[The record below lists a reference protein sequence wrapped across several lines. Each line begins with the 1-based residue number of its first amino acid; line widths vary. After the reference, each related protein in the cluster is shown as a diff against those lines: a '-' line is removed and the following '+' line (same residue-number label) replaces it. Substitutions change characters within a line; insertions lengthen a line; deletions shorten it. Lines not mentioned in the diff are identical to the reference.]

1 MAEITKDSTLREI
14 LETYQSRQGRGPEFV
29 TEGLKLFKD
38 VADKP
43 GSALDL
49 FRPDDDGRTL
59 AGKRFKA
66 KELQNIEDGLDKGSG
81 LIGPMK
87 SIRLVGVDLKGV
99 LGPKDNMYQYLPDE
113 KTNTVVNKRIFEIKE
128 PPKPVSLVAV
138 NPNKAKLNELF
149 VKIAEFKKNPQLE
162 AVADAL
168 LFNIQNGLRA
178 NAAAGL
184 QIGDNFPENMS
195 IYIDAE
201 AKGAKGK
208 SVSVPLGALADS
220 ILQDRIKNNKVKEI
234 NGVKHFFV
242 KPNGK
247 KVTSTDMTALL
258 KRVKVEN
265 ILYDQKKKK
274 YYNSLAPL
282 DDAPGKTGS
291 PLIRNLHTQLAFNAN
306 IVGGEG
312 RIAYLQGRSLT
323 SVKMDEV
330 GDLIKYK
337 VDFPGA
343 IDPDGVDARNAN
355 KIGNIF
361 ADSAKKYGY
370 DLSGKVPRITEKT
383 KGFSDYFKS
392 PVQDKAPDVQTV
404 HGEPSKGLKDKLAKF
419 GVALKG
425 KGPLLSTLGAA
436 ILAPSIYEQ
445 ARAANIKALREE
457 GLKPLGD
464 ESDPSLR
471 AKISKVIGP
480 SVSAGL
486 ETAAKVLDPGV
497 ELAVDAVDTAGA
509 YAKRAREAGFAQASS
524 EFGLARD
531 QDFVKSQNIQRRQRL
546 ADRVKR
552 NTSVTPPPDE
562 GFINQNQMGE

>member
-99 LGPKDNMYQYLPDE
+99 IGPKDNMYQYLPDE

-184 QIGDNFPENMS
+184 RIGDYFPENMS

-258 KRVKVEN
+258 KRVKGEN

>member
-99 LGPKDNMYQYLPDE
+99 IGPKDNMYQYLPDE

-184 QIGDNFPENMS
+184 RIGDYFPENMS

-531 QDFVKSQNIQRRQRL
+531 QNFVKSQNIQRRQRL

>member
-1 MAEITKDSTLREI
+1 MSL
-14 LETYQSRQGRGPEFV
+14 
-29 TEGLKLFKD
+29 
-38 VADKP
+38 
-43 GSALDL
+43 
-49 FRPDDDGRTL
+49 
-59 AGKRFKA
+59 
-66 KELQNIEDGLDKGSG
+66 
-81 LIGPMK
+81 
-87 SIRLVGVDLKGV
+87 
-99 LGPKDNMYQYLPDE
+99 
-113 KTNTVVNKRIFEIKE
+113 NKWY
-128 PPKPVSLVAV
+128 
-138 NPNKAKLNELF
+138 NKAKLNELF

-184 QIGDNFPENMS
+184 RIGDYFPENMS

>member
-1 MAEITKDSTLREI
+1 
-14 LETYQSRQGRGPEFV
+14 
-29 TEGLKLFKD
+29 
-38 VADKP
+38 
-43 GSALDL
+43 
-49 FRPDDDGRTL
+49 
-59 AGKRFKA
+59 
-66 KELQNIEDGLDKGSG
+66 
-81 LIGPMK
+81 
-87 SIRLVGVDLKGV
+87 
-99 LGPKDNMYQYLPDE
+99 
-113 KTNTVVNKRIFEIKE
+113 
-128 PPKPVSLVAV
+128 
-138 NPNKAKLNELF
+138 
-149 VKIAEFKKNPQLE
+149 
-162 AVADAL
+162 
-168 LFNIQNGLRA
+168 
-178 NAAAGL
+178 
-184 QIGDNFPENMS
+184 
-195 IYIDAE
+195 
-201 AKGAKGK
+201 
-208 SVSVPLGALADS
+208 
-220 ILQDRIKNNKVKEI
+220 
-234 NGVKHFFV
+234 
-242 KPNGK
+242 
-247 KVTSTDMTALL
+247 MTALL

-531 QDFVKSQNIQRRQRL
+531 QNFVKSQNIQRRQRL

>member
-184 QIGDNFPENMS
+184 RIGDYFPENMS

-355 KIGNIF
+355 KIVNIF

>member
-99 LGPKDNMYQYLPDE
+99 IGPKDNMYQYLPDE

-184 QIGDNFPENMS
+184 RIGDYFPENMS

-312 RIAYLQGRSLT
+312 RIAYLPGRSLT
-323 SVKMDEV
+323 AVKMDEV

>member
-1 MAEITKDSTLREI
+1 MAEITKNSTLREI

-149 VKIAEFKKNPQLE
+149 VKVAEFKKNPQLE

-184 QIGDNFPENMS
+184 RVGDYFPENMS

-323 SVKMDEV
+323 SVKIDEV

-383 KGFSDYFKS
+383 EGFSDYFKS

-471 AKISKVIGP
+471 AKISKAIGP

-531 QDFVKSQNIQRRQRL
+531 QDFVKSQNIQRQQRL

-552 NTSVTPPPDE
+552 NTSVTPPPQE

>member
-99 LGPKDNMYQYLPDE
+99 IGPKDNMYQYLPDE

-184 QIGDNFPENMS
+184 RIGDYFPENMS

>member
-149 VKIAEFKKNPQLE
+149 VKVAEFKKNPQLE

-184 QIGDNFPENMS
+184 RVGDYFPENMS

-323 SVKMDEV
+323 SVKIDEV

-383 KGFSDYFKS
+383 EGFSDYFKS

-531 QDFVKSQNIQRRQRL
+531 QDFVKSQNIQRQQRL
-546 ADRVKR
+546 ADRVRR
-552 NTSVTPPPDE
+552 NTSVTPPPQE
-562 GFINQNQMGE
+562 GFIN

>member
-99 LGPKDNMYQYLPDE
+99 IGPKDNMYQYLPDE

-128 PPKPVSLVAV
+128 PPKPVSLVAA

-184 QIGDNFPENMS
+184 RIGDYFPENMS

>member
-99 LGPKDNMYQYLPDE
+99 IGPKDNMYQYLPDE

-184 QIGDNFPENMS
+184 RIGDYFPENMS

-220 ILQDRIKNNKVKEI
+220 ILQDRIINNKVKEI
-234 NGVKHFFV
+234 DGVKHFFV

>member
-184 QIGDNFPENMS
+184 RIGDYFPENMS

>member
-99 LGPKDNMYQYLPDE
+99 IGPKDNMYQYLPDE

-184 QIGDNFPENMS
+184 RIGDYFPENMS

-552 NTSVTPPPDE
+552 NASVTPPPDE

>member
-99 LGPKDNMYQYLPDE
+99 IGPKDNMYQYLPDE

-184 QIGDNFPENMS
+184 RIGDYFPENMS

-531 QDFVKSQNIQRRQRL
+531 QDFIKSQNIQRRQRL

-552 NTSVTPPPDE
+552 NASVTPPPDE
-562 GFINQNQMGE
+562 GFINQTQM

>member
-1 MAEITKDSTLREI
+1 MAEITKDTTLRQI

-99 LGPKDNMYQYLPDE
+99 IGPKDNMYQYLPDE

-184 QIGDNFPENMS
+184 RIGDYFPENMS

>member
-99 LGPKDNMYQYLPDE
+99 IGPKDNMYQYLPDE

-184 QIGDNFPENMS
+184 RIGDYFPENMS

-383 KGFSDYFKS
+383 EGFSDYFKS

-404 HGEPSKGLKDKLAKF
+404 HGEPSKELINKLAKF
-419 GVALKG
+419 GISIAKKIPIVSGIAVGAEMLKQG
-425 KGPLLSTLGAA
+425 V
-436 ILAPSIYEQ
+436 APSTAFAYGASELLPIS
-445 ARAANIKALREE
+445 A
-457 GLKPLGD
+457 
-464 ESDPSLR
+464 SD
-471 AKISKVIGP
+471 A
-480 SVSAGL
+480 
-486 ETAAKVLDPGV
+486 
-497 ELAVDAVDTAGA
+497 DTAGA
-509 YAKRAREAGFAQASS
+509 FVKKAREK
-524 EFGLARD
+524 GLPETIGLD
-531 QDFVKSQNIQRRQRL
+531 IEKQKQMNITRKQRL

-552 NTSVTPPPDE
+552 NTSVTPPPQE

>member
-99 LGPKDNMYQYLPDE
+99 IGPKDNMYQYLPDE

-184 QIGDNFPENMS
+184 RIGDYFPENMS

-234 NGVKHFFV
+234 NGVKHFLV

>member
-99 LGPKDNMYQYLPDE
+99 IGPKDNMYQYLPDE

-149 VKIAEFKKNPQLE
+149 VKVAEFKKNPQLE

-184 QIGDNFPENMS
+184 RVGDYFPENMS

-323 SVKMDEV
+323 SVKIDEV

-383 KGFSDYFKS
+383 EGFSDYFKS

-497 ELAVDAVDTAGA
+497 ELAMDAVDTAGA

-531 QDFVKSQNIQRRQRL
+531 QDFVKSQNIQRQQRL
-546 ADRVKR
+546 ADRVRR
-552 NTSVTPPPDE
+552 NTSVTPPPQE

>member
-99 LGPKDNMYQYLPDE
+99 IGPKDNMYQYLPDE

-149 VKIAEFKKNPQLE
+149 VKVAEFKKNPQLE

-184 QIGDNFPENMS
+184 RVGDYFPENMS

-323 SVKMDEV
+323 SVKIDEV

-383 KGFSDYFKS
+383 EGFSDYFKS

-497 ELAVDAVDTAGA
+497 ELAMDAVDTAGA

-531 QDFVKSQNIQRRQRL
+531 QDFVKSQNIQRQQRL

-552 NTSVTPPPDE
+552 NTSVTPPPQE

>member
-99 LGPKDNMYQYLPDE
+99 IGPKDNMYQYLPDE

-184 QIGDNFPENMS
+184 RIGDYFPENMS

-383 KGFSDYFKS
+383 EGFSDYFKS

-425 KGPLLSTLGAA
+425 KGTILSTLGAA
-436 ILAPSIYEQ
+436 IIAPSIYEQ

-480 SVSAGL
+480 SVSASL

-497 ELAVDAVDTAGA
+497 ELATDIVDTAGA
-509 YAKRAREAGFAQASS
+509 YVKRAREVGLPQASS

-531 QDFVKSQNIQRRQRL
+531 QDFVKSQNIQRQQRL
-546 ADRVKR
+546 ADRVRR
-552 NTSVTPPPDE
+552 NTSVTPPPQE

>member
-99 LGPKDNMYQYLPDE
+99 IGPKDNMYQYLPDE

-138 NPNKAKLNELF
+138 NPNKKVLNELF
-149 VKIAEFKKNPQLE
+149 VKVAEFKKNPQLE

-184 QIGDNFPENMS
+184 QIGDYFPENMS

-234 NGVKHFFV
+234 DGVKHFFV

-258 KRVKVEN
+258 KRIKVDN

-291 PLIRNLHTQLAFNAN
+291 PLIRNLHTQLAFNAD

-343 IDPDGVDARNAN
+343 IDPDGIDARNAN

-361 ADSAKKYGY
+361 AESAKKFGY

-392 PVQDKAPDVQTV
+392 PVVDKAKDVPEKILTPKTPQDVVSSITAEEKEKLKLLGIDVEEAFKNVKTV
-404 HGEPSKGLKDKLAKF
+404 GKAVIKKIPVVSGIAVTAEMLRR
-419 GVALKG
+419 GVAPSTAFAYG
-425 KGPLLSTLGAA
+425 ASELLPISASDADTAGAF
-436 ILAPSIYEQ
+436 
-445 ARAANIKALREE
+445 ARKAREE
-457 GLKPLGD
+457 GLPK
-464 ESDPSLR
+464 
-471 AKISKVIGP
+471 AIG
-480 SVSAGL
+480 
-486 ETAAKVLDPGV
+486 LDT
-497 ELAVDAVDTAGA
+497 E
-509 YAKRAREAGFAQASS
+509 KQEQM
-524 EFGLARD
+524 
-531 QDFVKSQNIQRRQRL
+531 NIMRKQRL

-552 NTSVTPPPDE
+552 NTSVTPPPEE
-562 GFINQNQMGE
+562 GFINQNEIGRQ

>member
-1 MAEITKDSTLREI
+1 MAEITRDSTLREV
-14 LETYQSRQGRGPEFV
+14 LETYKSRQGRGSEFV

-38 VADKP
+38 IADKP
-43 GSALDL
+43 GSALEL
-49 FRPDDDGRTL
+49 FMPDDDGRTI

-66 KELQNIEDGLDKGSG
+66 KELQNIQDGLDKGSG

-87 SIRLVGVDLKGV
+87 SIRLVGVDLKGI

-138 NPNKAKLNELF
+138 NPNKKVLNELF
-149 VKIAEFKKNPQLE
+149 VKVAEFKKNPELE

-184 QIGDNFPENMS
+184 RVGDYFPENMS

-220 ILQDRIKNNKVKEI
+220 ILQDRIKNNKIKEI

-247 KVTSTDMTALL
+247 KVTSTDMTAML
-258 KRVKVEN
+258 KRIKVNN

-306 IVGGEG
+306 IVGGES

-343 IDPDGVDARNAN
+343 VDPDGVDARNAN

-361 ADSAKKYGY
+361 ADSAKKFGY
-370 DLSGKVPRITEKT
+370 NLSGKVPRITEKT
-383 KGFSDYFKS
+383 EGFSDYFKS
-392 PVQDKAPDVQTV
+392 PVEKKVTTTPTVQ
-404 HGEPSKGLKDKLAKF
+404 GEPSKGLLEKLGKY
-419 GVALKG
+419 GIKIG
-425 KGPLLSTLGAA
+425 KGIGIVAGPAIGAYFAPISYRDAKAEGKSTGEALAYGASEFAPVSMYDIEAAGSFVKDVREKGFIEATGKTEEVKRLG
-436 ILAPSIYEQ
+436 E
-445 ARAANIKALREE
+445 
-457 GLKPLGD
+457 
-464 ESDPSLR
+464 
-471 AKISKVIGP
+471 ISKDFL
-480 SVSAGL
+480 S
-486 ETAAKVLDPGV
+486 
-497 ELAVDAVDTAGA
+497 
-509 YAKRAREAGFAQASS
+509 EA
-524 EFGLARD
+524 ER
-531 QDFVKSQNIQRRQRL
+531 KSQLTLEEQMQILQQGRQ
-546 ADRVKR
+546 
-552 NTSVTPPPDE
+552 
-562 GFINQNQMGE
+562 

>member
-99 LGPKDNMYQYLPDE
+99 IGPKDNMYQYLPDE

-184 QIGDNFPENMS
+184 RIGDYFPENMS

-355 KIGNIF
+355 KLGIIF

-497 ELAVDAVDTAGA
+497 ELAVDAVATAGA

>member
-99 LGPKDNMYQYLPDE
+99 IGPKDNMYQYLPDE

-149 VKIAEFKKNPQLE
+149 VKVAEFKKNPQLE

-184 QIGDNFPENMS
+184 RVGDYFPENMS

-323 SVKMDEV
+323 SVKIDEV

-383 KGFSDYFKS
+383 EGFSDYFKS

-531 QDFVKSQNIQRRQRL
+531 QDFVKSQNIQRQQRL
-546 ADRVKR
+546 ADRVRR
-552 NTSVTPPPDE
+552 NTSVTPPPQE

>member
-99 LGPKDNMYQYLPDE
+99 IGPKDNMYQYLPDE

-184 QIGDNFPENMS
+184 RIGDYFPENMS

-383 KGFSDYFKS
+383 EGFSDYFKS

-436 ILAPSIYEQ
+436 IIAPSIYEQ

-531 QDFVKSQNIQRRQRL
+531 QDFVKSQNIQRQQRL
-546 ADRVKR
+546 ADRVRR
-552 NTSVTPPPDE
+552 NTSVTPPPQE
-562 GFINQNQMGE
+562 GFINKNQIGE

>member
-1 MAEITKDSTLREI
+1 MAEITKNSTLREI

-149 VKIAEFKKNPQLE
+149 VKVAEFKKNPQLE

-184 QIGDNFPENMS
+184 RVGDYFPENMS

-323 SVKMDEV
+323 SVKIDEV

-383 KGFSDYFKS
+383 EGFSDYFKS

-404 HGEPSKGLKDKLAKF
+404 HGEPSKGLKDKLSKF
-419 GVALKG
+419 GIALKG

-531 QDFVKSQNIQRRQRL
+531 QDFVKSQNIQRQQRL
-546 ADRVKR
+546 ADRVRR
-552 NTSVTPPPDE
+552 NTSVTPPPQE

>member
-99 LGPKDNMYQYLPDE
+99 IGPKDNMYQYLPDE

-149 VKIAEFKKNPQLE
+149 VKVAEFKKNPQLE

-184 QIGDNFPENMS
+184 RVGDYFPENMS

-323 SVKMDEV
+323 SVKIDEV

-383 KGFSDYFKS
+383 EGFSDYFKS

-531 QDFVKSQNIQRRQRL
+531 QDFVKSQNIQRQQRL
-546 ADRVKR
+546 ADRVRR
-552 NTSVTPPPDE
+552 NTSVTPPPQE
-562 GFINQNQMGE
+562 GFIN

>member
-99 LGPKDNMYQYLPDE
+99 IGPKDNMYQYLPDE
-113 KTNTVVNKRIFEIKE
+113 KTNTVLNKRIFEIKE

-184 QIGDNFPENMS
+184 RIGDYFPENMS

>member
-99 LGPKDNMYQYLPDE
+99 IGPKDNMYQYLPDE

-149 VKIAEFKKNPQLE
+149 VKVAEFKKNPQLE

-184 QIGDNFPENMS
+184 RVGDYFPENMS

-323 SVKMDEV
+323 SVKIDEV

-370 DLSGKVPRITEKT
+370 DISGKVPRITEKT
-383 KGFSDYFKS
+383 EGFSDYFKS

-531 QDFVKSQNIQRRQRL
+531 QDFVKSQNIQRQQRL
-546 ADRVKR
+546 ADRVRR
-552 NTSVTPPPDE
+552 NTSVTPPPQE